1 MMTGIATVNLVTA
14 WDSMERISINL
25 VVPRLTNQE
34 YTIV

>member
-1 MMTGIATVNLVTA
+1 MMTGIATANLVIA

-25 VVPRLTNQE
+25 VVPRLTNQD